1 MNLFDFFSDELAPKY
16 PSKYEDKESYYLQFI
31 ESTELDYYLTFF
43 SAKEEEKKKI
53 IATDQSIKLFDIDF
67 KSGTETILKNMGS
80 ARFKSSYKKD
90 GLKTTVL
97 FYKKQFYSYKAIV
110 QFHFINNQ
118 LVFGSLII
126 PHHNN
131 QTISALS
138 KLLSIKYSESLSNKL
153 ESSIVVD
160 SDNNRIFYSNYFYP
174 TLIYIGNNVQQI
186 KPMLKKSTES
196 KIFRIQKH
204 LSAWYER
211 L

>member
-1 MNLFDFFSDELAPKY
+1 MILSLYNQSNHTFHINHCFLSLNYTLKRLFNLIR
-16 PSKYEDKESYYLQFI
+16 Q
-31 ESTELDYYLTFF
+31 
-43 SAKEEEKKKI
+43 
-53 IATDQSIKLFDIDF
+53 
-67 KSGTETILKNMGS
+67 N
-80 ARFKSSYKKD
+80 
-90 GLKTTVL
+90 
-97 FYKKQFYSYKAIV
+97 
-110 QFHFINNQ
+110 FHFINNQ